1 MRPNGVHIVK
11 NCIKSVFQL
20 IFAVCICT
28 TCISAADNVAN
39 GKWKMS
45 ANTAE
50 FDMVIDQSGGTIS
63 GTMTRTNGVEPVDT
77 INGWVYDQG
86 RLQFI
91 RERAN
96 SWTQIYTGQIKGSGD
111 NRYIEG
117 TFTHNGEGAYP
128 WSAKYSS
135 QLDLTGKWKMVANTA
150 QFDFDVIQSDSAI
163 SGTMTRTNGVEPVD
177 TITGSVQSNGNVQF
191 TRARPGSWTQVYTG
205 QIGGSGS
212 SQSMQGTF
220 THDNQGSYPW
230 TAWRA
235 A

>member
-1 MRPNGVHIVK
+1 MKDYIR
-11 NCIKSVFQL
+11 SVFQL
-20 IFAVCICT
+20 IIAICICT
-28 TCISAADNVAN
+28 TCISAADNDAK
-39 GKWKMS
+39 GKWKMV

-50 FDMVIDQSGGTIS
+50 FDTEIDQSGNAIS
-63 GTMTRTNGVEPVDT
+63 GTMIRTNGVEPVDT
-77 INGWVYDQG
+77 IRGWVYDQG

-128 WSAKYSS
+128 WSAKCSP

-150 QFDFDVIQSDSAI
+150 EFDFDLIQSGSEI

-177 TITGSVQSNGNVQF
+177 TIKGSVQSNGYVQF
-191 TRARPGSWTQVYTG
+191 TRDRLGSWTQVYAG

-230 TAWRA
+230 TALRSA
-235 A
+235 